1 MKTMMHP
8 IEVPPRPR
16 SDSCIAVLGSIFL
29 SLGMLP
35 LLHVILSLRF

>member
-8 IEVPPRPR
+8 IQVRPRPGH
-16 SDSCIAVLGSIFL
+16 DSSLAVLGSIFL

-35 LLHVILSLRF
+35 LLYAILSLRV